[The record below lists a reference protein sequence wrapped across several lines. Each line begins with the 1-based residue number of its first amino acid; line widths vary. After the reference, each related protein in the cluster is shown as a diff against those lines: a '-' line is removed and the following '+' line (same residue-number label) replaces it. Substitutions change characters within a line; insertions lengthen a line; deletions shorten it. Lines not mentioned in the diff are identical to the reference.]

1 MPSLIERRRNNV
13 RAGIF
18 VSLALLAAIATVLV
32 LSDAWT
38 TFTHTRT
45 AYVVR
50 YPVSAGVNNLKK
62 GAQVRV
68 GGIVLGGVTR
78 VRPDLGTPAFESID
92 VEFDLDDEVELYRSA
107 QIYISSSLLG
117 ADAWLDI
124 TNVGDPGDLIVD
136 GEPLLGRPTLGML
149 AGMLGPESASDT
161 EEIIENARAVT
172 SHVSEHFAAD
182 YDRIVDDVQSV
193 TGDVRSLAHR
203 ISEEEWP
210 SWATRVTGV
219 FDRVERLQ
227 AKLDEALAVGH
238 DLLEDGRGVV
248 GENRESIREIVS
260 NTRATSEDARAFA
273 DRLNGELADKANRLL
288 ETGNEALDEA
298 VAAVRQIRTDYETW
312 AVGLGETLGNASLA
326 SQQLKLAMIEVRRS
340 PWRLLYQPEPEEL
353 QHELL
358 YEATRSFAMATA
370 DLKAAARS
378 MQAILDEHGDFVR
391 EDRDLFDRVTKS
403 LLGPL
408 SNYEEAQSRLLA
420 VILSSP

>member
-13 RAGIF
+13 RAGVF
-18 VSLALLAAIATVLV
+18 VSLALVATIATVLV

-38 TFTHTRT
+38 RFTHSRT
-45 AYVVR
+45 AYIVR
-50 YPVSAGVNNLKK
+50 YPVSSGVKNLKK

-68 GGIVLGGVTR
+68 GGIVLGEVIH
-78 VRPDLGTPAFESID
+78 VRPDLDTPAFDTID
-92 VEFDLDDEVELYRSA
+92 VEFVLDDEVVLYQTA
-107 QIYISSSLLG
+107 QIYISSALLG

-124 TNVGDPGDLIVD
+124 TSVGDPGDALAE
-136 GEPLLGRPTLGML
+136 GEALVGEPTLGLL
-149 AGMLGPESASDT
+149 AGVLGPESARDT

-172 SHVSEHFAAD
+172 SHLNEHFADD

-193 TGDVRSLAHR
+193 TGDVRGLAHR
-203 ISEEEWP
+203 IAEEDWP
-210 SWATRVTGV
+210 AWSARVTGV
-219 FDRVERLQ
+219 FDRVEALQ

-238 DLLEDGRGVV
+238 ALLEDGRGVV

-260 NTRATSEDARAFA
+260 NVRATSEDARAFA
-273 DRLNGELADKANRLL
+273 DRLEGELADKANRLL

-312 AVGLGETLGNASLA
+312 AIGLGETLGNASLA

-391 EDRDLFDRVTKS
+391 EDRELFDRVTES

-420 VILSSP
+420 VIFNGS